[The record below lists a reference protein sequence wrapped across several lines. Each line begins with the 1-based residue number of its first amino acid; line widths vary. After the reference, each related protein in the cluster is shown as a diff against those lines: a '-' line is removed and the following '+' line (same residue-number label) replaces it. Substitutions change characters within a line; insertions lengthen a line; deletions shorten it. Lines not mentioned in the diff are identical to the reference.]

1 MEQLSLVNYECP
13 MLFDEWC
20 NPKSKMEH
28 DATQVPEYA
37 SKSILHRRC
46 NAMDHEM
53 PLSNPRE
60 LCRHVTKCG
69 SKCQL
74 IGFKQNLPIW
84 LPANLPVVFQHS
96 VWWLS
101 QAMGIHHLQHPFHAS
116 SKWPHHGNRR
126 NVFQLHVHR
135 CVKNSSTVYNILHTR
150 LIKDSTVETLPS
162 TASTFPSQP
171 YHRYIVKDKH
181 IYWIHTAW

>member
-1 MEQLSLVNYECP
+1 MHLWMEQLSLVNYECP

-20 NPKSKMEH
+20 NPKSKIEH

-53 PLSNPRE
+53 P
-60 LCRHVTKCG
+60 C
-69 SKCQL
+69 L
-74 IGFKQNLPIW
+74 IRANYAGMWQSVDRNVSF
-84 LPANLPVVFQHS
+84 PANLPVVFQHS

-116 SKWPHHGNRR
+116 PNDLTTGIGGMSFNYMYTDVWKT
-126 NVFQLHVHR
+126 Q
-135 CVKNSSTVYNILHTR
+135 STVHSIRHTR
-150 LIKDSTVETLPS
+150 LINNSTVETLPS
-162 TASTFPSQP
+162 KFPSQP
-171 YHRYIVKDKH
+171 YHRCVVKDKH
-181 IYWIHTAW
+181 INWIHTAW